1 MPHRRLVELLERY
14 IEHYPEDLVRADH
27 VRQFVRVHPD
37 CFHRTCFEGHITA
50 SAWILSP
57 DHRQVLLVE
66 HRKLQ
71 RWLQPGG
78 HADGDTDT
86 FRVALREVQ
95 EESGLTQLAP
105 LEGVTP
111 ELPFDIDVHRIP
123 ARPGEPAHLH
133 HDLRY
138 VFVTAPGQTLRL
150 SDESTALRW
159 VERDRLAEFST
170 EESILRMERKTCVLF
185 SLSPRRLETNS

>member
-1 MPHRRLVELLERY
+1 MSHRRFVELLERY
-14 IEHYPEDLVRADH
+14 IERYPEDLVRADH
-27 VRQFVRVHPD
+27 VRQFVRVHDD
-37 CFHRTCFEGHITA
+37 CFLRTCLEGHITA

-66 HRKLQ
+66 HRKLE

-86 FRVALREVQ
+86 VRVALREAE
-95 EESGLTQLAP
+95 EESGLTKLAGP
-105 LEGVTP
+105 DRAIP
-111 ELPFDIDVHRIP
+111 ELPFDVDVHPIP
-123 ARPGEPAHLH
+123 ARLGEPAHLH

-138 VFVTAPGQTLRL
+138 LFVAAPGQSLRL

-159 VERDRLAEFST
+159 VERCRLAEFSS
-170 EESILRMERKTCVLF
+170 EESILRMECKTQVL
-185 SLSPRRLETNS
+185 LGEA